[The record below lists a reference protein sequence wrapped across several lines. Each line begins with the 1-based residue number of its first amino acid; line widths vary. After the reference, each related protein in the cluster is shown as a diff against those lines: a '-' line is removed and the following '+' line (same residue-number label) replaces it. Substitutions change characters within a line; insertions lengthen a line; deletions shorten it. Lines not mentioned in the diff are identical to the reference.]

1 MNDDLVSSIYDQIDE
16 MPSFKGLHVCAI
28 DSSIIENTKYE
39 INIEMILEYLK
50 KTQTLQRDTSTA
62 RILMHGVRCSLR
74 LHNILKFN
82 IKKCK

>member
-1 MNDDLVSSIYDQIDE
+1 
-16 MPSFKGLHVCAI
+16 
-28 DSSIIENTKYE
+28 
-39 INIEMILEYLK
+39 MIFGIPE
-50 KTQTLQRDTSTA
+50 KTQTLQKDTSTA